1 MSNKND
7 NINSGSFMG
16 GYINKICLDKDFMI
30 FKRHPDGYYSF
41 YEFGIDASDLK
52 INVNP
57 DDLEKLKK
65 RINNCMVEL
74 IEILNEEIW
83 DRIKSENKKK
93 ESENSDKNIGFGFFD
108 LIDKDGI

>member
-1 MSNKND
+1 MDSKNEF
-7 NINSGSFMG
+7 SG
-16 GYINKICLDKDFMI
+16 GYVNKDFVFSKKPI
-30 FKRHPDGYYSF
+30 GYY
-41 YEFGIDASDLK
+41 EFKSNVIDGSDLE
-52 INVNP
+52 ISVNEE
-57 DDLEKLKK
+57 DLEKLKE
-65 RINNCMVEL
+65 RIDNCMVEL